1 MPLFEYE
8 GLNEAGKSVKGLK
21 EADTPKALRAILRK
35 EGVFV
40 TTSRASATA
49 KGGTEGAEG
58 PKKLLLGRIST
69 DDLAIMT
76 RQLATLVGARI
87 PLVEA
92 LTALVDQVENP
103 RLQRVISQVKQ
114 RVNEGAGLAEALG
127 DHPKIFSNLYV
138 NMIRAGESSGALEV
152 VLVRLAD
159 FTESQARLRS
169 KVTGALAYP
178 AVMML
183 VGVVIIGVLFTTVIP
198 KVTQIFQDMEVSLPF
213 YTRALIATSSFVS
226 NYWYVVIMG
235 AVAAAI
241 LVRAWLRTPG
251 GSATFDRWQLVLPIL
266 GPVTR
271 LIAMSRF
278 SRTLATL
285 LASGVP
291 LLTAME
297 IVRNIVGNSV
307 LRDVIEKATKS
318 INDGESIATPL
329 KRSKEFPPMVCHMIA
344 VGERTGRLEEML
356 QKIADTYDTQVEAK
370 VAALT
375 SLLEPVMIVVMG
387 GAVAFVVAAILLPIL
402 QMNTM
407 IKG

>member
-159 FTESQARLRS
+159 FTESQAKLRS

-297 IVRNIVGNSV
+297 IVRNILGNSV